1 MPSANAEP
9 AAATAAQRLRRALQ
23 ELASREGAGVP
34 TATALCELAGVSRNA
49 LYRYHVDV
57 LGELHLLQHRLHQR
71 GANPRQTL
79 QQLRSEN
86 EKLQSQVRKLA
97 ALVDHYF
104 AAWQEASSMLQRRE
118 RELSN
123 LRRGVKPRIVPRRE

>member
-9 AAATAAQRLRRALQ
+9 AAATAAQRLRWALQ

-34 TATALCELAGVSRNA
+34 TATALCELARVSRNA

-57 LGELHLLQHRLHQR
+57 LRELHILQHRRHQR
-71 GANPRQTL
+71 PANAGQTL
-79 QQLRSEN
+79 QRLRCEN
-86 EKLQSQVRKLA
+86 EALQSQVHKLA

-104 AAWQEASSMLQRRE
+104 AAWQEASSMLQRQE

-123 LRRGVKPRIVPRRE
+123 LRRGVKPTIVALPE